1 MCEIYV
7 HLIGKYLQ
15 ALVTKLFVR
24 TMLCFQQGWMAKEC
38 GFNIKIQSILKIN
51 NPNSI
56 H

>member
-1 MCEIYV
+1 MCQNFV
-7 HLIGKYLQ
+7 HLIGMYLQ
-15 ALVTKLFVR
+15 VLVTKLFVN
-24 TMLCFQQGWMAKEC
+24 TILCFQQGWMAREC